1 MALAVGMTI
10 VGGAAVVV
18 VAFRS
23 QSGTDAIP
31 PNASARPSA
40 SLLPAE
46 AGPSP
51 VTAAAASGGD
61 AAPEESSRA
70 PEHPPPPAL
79 VVTAGVP
86 SAELPVVRPDDSPD
100 AVQPPTDSAL
110 DPDVREEG
118 PVGTELPDLP
128 TDDAVRLAFES
139 VRERVRRCLSGR
151 SATLDCRAEVDGPTG
166 RPTSTSVTG
175 DEASSS
181 CVRGIVDA
189 LEFPAFAQPTATV
202 RYTYRFRTVSPT
214 SPRPPPP
221 SRTDA
226 GGQRTIGTIDESYPQ
241 VGENPF

>member
-1 MALAVGMTI
+1 MDSTGSRSQNRPVVAGQAAGRRTDSRAPDLVHDSASRASRVSAELRRSSDADLGLAAARCATCSAPSAPA
-10 VGGAAVVV
+10 GGAA
-18 VAFRS
+18 
-23 QSGTDAIP
+23 
-31 PNASARPSA
+31 ASS
-40 SLLPAE
+40 
-46 AGPSP
+46 
-51 VTAAAASGGD
+51 
-61 AAPEESSRA
+61 AAPAGSG
-70 PEHPPPPAL
+70 AL
-79 VVTAGVP
+79 
-86 SAELPVVRPDDSPD
+86 
-100 AVQPPTDSAL
+100 DSAL